1 VSFLIPHYSL
11 TPIDSLCYTKILQGG
26 IVGVSDSGPVYVFS
40 GGDLVVPEVP
50 GAEGNGA
57 ALEGLKRREL
67 PAEFDRAACTEIPGI
82 DGTGVIA
89 FLCLEQDAPLPPR
102 WKRVPIR
109 QCLPRLIAGEKPGP
123 ANRLLRAYHI
133 MQWKR
138 DSAFCGTCGYPN
150 ADSPSEL
157 ARLCPACGRVEFPRI
172 SPAVIVIIVND
183 RGEALLAHNRNF
195 SPGLYSLIAGFTE
208 AGESLEAAVEREA
221 REETGIAVK
230 DIRYIAS
237 QPWPFPNSLML
248 GFAARYKDGV
258 LKPDGVEIEDARWCG
273 PDALPGGLPGNGS
286 VARYLINRWLEGK
299 L

>member
-1 VSFLIPHYSL
+1 MPEA
-11 TPIDSLCYTKILQGG
+11 
-26 IVGVSDSGPVYVFS
+26 S
-40 GGDLVVPEVP
+40 GG
-50 GAEGNGA
+50 EGNGA
-57 ALEGLKRREL
+57 ALEGVQRREL
-67 PAEFDRAACTEIPGI
+67 PAEFGGAACTEIPGI

-89 FLCLEQDAPLPPR
+89 FLSLEKDAPLPPR
-102 WKRVPIR
+102 WRRVPVR
-109 QCLPRLIAGEKPGP
+109 RCLPRLIAGEKSGP
-123 ANRLLRAYHI
+123 VHRLLRAYHI

-138 DSAFCGTCGYPN
+138 DSAFCGTCGRPN

-172 SPAVIVIIVND
+172 SPAIIVIVING

-208 AGESLEAAVEREA
+208 AGESLEAAVEREV
-221 REETGIAVK
+221 REEAGIAVT

-248 GFAARYKDGV
+248 GFTARCKDGV
-258 LKPDGVEIEDARWCG
+258 LKPDGVEIEDAIWCR
-273 PDALPGGLPGNGS
+273 PDALPGELPGNGS
-286 VARYLINRWLEGK
+286 VARYLINQWLEGK

>member
-1 VSFLIPHYSL
+1 
-11 TPIDSLCYTKILQGG
+11 
-26 IVGVSDSGPVYVFS
+26 VGVSDTGPVYVFS
-40 GGDLVVPEVP
+40 GVELVVPESS
-50 GAEGNGA
+50 GGEGSGA
-57 ALEGLKRREL
+57 ALEGLDRREL
-67 PAEFDRAACTEIPGI
+67 PAEFGGAAYTEIPET
-82 DGTGVIA
+82 DGAGVIA
-89 FLCLEQDAPLPPR
+89 FFCLKKDAPLPPL
-102 WKRVPIR
+102 WKRVPVR

-123 ANRLLRAYHI
+123 VNRLLRAYHI

-138 DSAFCGTCGYPN
+138 DSAFCGTCGHPN
-150 ADSPSEL
+150 DDSPSDL

-208 AGESLEAAVEREA
+208 AGESLEAAVEREV
-221 REETGIAVK
+221 REEAGIAVK

-248 GFAARYKDGV
+248 GFAARYKGGV
-258 LKPDGVEIEDARWCG
+258 LKPDGIEIEDARWCG
-273 PDALPGGLPGNGS
+273 PDVLPGELPGNGS
-286 VARYLINRWLEGK
+286 VARYLINRWLAGK